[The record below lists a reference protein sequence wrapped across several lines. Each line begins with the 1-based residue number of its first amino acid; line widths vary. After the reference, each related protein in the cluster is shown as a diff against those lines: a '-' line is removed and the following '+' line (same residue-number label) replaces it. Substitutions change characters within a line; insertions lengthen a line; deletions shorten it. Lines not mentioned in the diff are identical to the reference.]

1 MDGERE
7 RGQRER
13 GQRERERGRE
23 RGIVTERGI
32 ERDNSGGSY
41 CNNSN
46 HSRAL
51 LQINCVAGLKQ
62 SYCTHIH
69 CIHFYP
75 SKN

>member
-7 RGQRER
+7 RRDSD
-13 GQRERERGRE
+13 REREREGERE
-23 RGIVTERGI
+23 GGI